1 MSNNSERR
9 QNTFS
14 HVAVVII
21 VAVRLSVVIADTH
34 MYLYLLASAAL
45 EALNFENNTLT
56 MLINNIKFTYKNME
70 ILRR

>member
-9 QNTFS
+9 QSTFP
-14 HVAVVII
+14 HVAVAII
-21 VAVRLSVVIADTH
+21 VAVRLSVVVADTH

-56 MLINNIKFTYKNME
+56 MLINNIKFTYNNKE
-70 ILRR
+70 IVRR